1 MIATFP
7 TIYDDEL
14 VYSVLSRFYDH
25 SGILSF
31 RYAAE
36 SLFLNKLS
44 RPTIEFVNAYTDDA
58 LAHLLRKCSM
68 EFWHNLFLEGQGIQ
82 IQRCESEVY
91 VPQFA
96 VGQIERQQQRRG
108 VLYGGVGCYGSE
120 VDADIHITQSQSVQ
134 RVLPFGNQQLGAGGL
149 QMADD
154 SINADGGYQ

>member
-14 VYSVLSRFYDH
+14 VYSLLCRFYDH

-68 EFWHNLFLEGQGIQ
+68 ESFEKNHVAPPPSQDEALSRYSASG
-82 IQRCESEVY
+82 EV
-91 VPQFA
+91 P
-96 VGQIERQQQRRG
+96 R
-108 VLYGGVGCYGSE
+108 
-120 VDADIHITQSQSVQ
+120 
-134 RVLPFGNQQLGAGGL
+134 
-149 QMADD
+149 
-154 SINADGGYQ
+154 